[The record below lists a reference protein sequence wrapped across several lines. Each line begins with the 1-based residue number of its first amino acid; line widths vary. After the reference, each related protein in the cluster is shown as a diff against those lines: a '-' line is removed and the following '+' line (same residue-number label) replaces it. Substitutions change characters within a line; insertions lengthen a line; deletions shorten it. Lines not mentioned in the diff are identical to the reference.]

1 MLIARI
7 AAGQYIIHGSNR
19 NEVDMFRRILSSAF
33 KVLIV
38 FIIGTV
44 ILGFLFV
51 RHLLSLITDVINEMF
66 RP

>member
-1 MLIARI
+1 MLIVRI
-7 AAGQYIIHGSNR
+7 AAGQYTIHGSNR
-19 NEVDMFRRILSSAF
+19 NEVDMFRRILSFAF

-44 ILGFLFV
+44 ILGFLFI

-66 RP
+66 RH

>member
-1 MLIARI
+1 
-7 AAGQYIIHGSNR
+7 
-19 NEVDMFRRILSSAF
+19 MFRRILSFAF

-44 ILGFLFV
+44 ILGFLFI

-66 RP
+66 RH